1 MDKKTEKNPNLTE
14 PFMHKVRELVP
25 HLPSYITTYNLTL
38 SSALWSIMVIY
49 GAYKS
54 QKNINWL
61 YLSAI
66 GIFFHIITDALDGAV
81 GRYRNTGAVKWGYFM
96 DHTMDALIMI
106 SIAIGF
112 ALVLPQYKLYILI
125 LFGLEALL
133 FITAH
138 LSLDDN
144 GLDISTCYKGICFG
158 ATDTLF
164 LQMFLFLYLI
174 YTKGK
179 LNKYFL
185 IVLSIVLVVL
195 NIMKIYEKQEKSHK
209 IDQEKMKK

>member
-38 SSALWSIMVIY
+38 SSALWSTMVIY

-106 SIAIGF
+106 SGLTLSI
-112 ALVLPQYKLYILI
+112 KLEI
-125 LFGLEALL
+125 LFV
-133 FITAH
+133 
-138 LSLDDN
+138 SSRSN
-144 GLDISTCYKGICFG
+144 
-158 ATDTLF
+158 LF
-164 LQMFLFLYLI
+164 LSALI
-174 YTKGK
+174 ISCP
-179 LNKYFL
+179 NP
-185 IVLSIVLVVL
+185 
-195 NIMKIYEKQEKSHK
+195 
-209 IDQEKMKK
+209 

>member
-38 SSALWSIMVIY
+38 SSILWSTMVIY

-66 GIFFHIITDALDGAV
+66 GIFFQLITDTLDGAV
-81 GRYRNTGAVKWGYFM
+81 GKYRNTGAVRWGYFM
-96 DHTMDALIMI
+96 DHTMDAIIMF
-106 SIAIGF
+106 SIAIAL

-158 ATDTLF
+158 PADALF
-164 LQMFLFLYLI
+164 FQIFLFLYLI
-174 YTKGK
+174 YTNGK
-179 LNKYFL
+179 LNKYVL
-185 IVLSIVLVVL
+185 IVLIIVLAVL

-209 IDQEKMKK
+209 IDQENMKK